1 MQDNVAMAYEA
12 LPGLDYDFLRYIG
25 VTPESQ
31 RRIQGFY
38 LPFFQHC
45 HKVIDLGCGDGDF
58 VALLNEMGIETVGVD
73 SDEKAY
79 QAALAKQLP
88 VVQQDLIAYLQG
100 LPANSVD
107 GIFSAHVVEHLPY
120 PKVILLIQEA
130 FRVLQP
136 GGRLILTTPD
146 VRTLF
151 SHLEMFW
158 LHFGHIS
165 FLHPRLLCFFLDYTH
180 FTQIEFGT
188 NSQTASALMP
198 EISTRLQQA
207 TALDEQAQR
216 SPLTY
221 RREIPL
227 QGHSFLQRWSYRT
240 KRWLTHMLVQ
250 PLTDSLVANLSQ
262 NVVELQNQLQSMAQQ
277 QNQLTQDVSVLAQ
290 SLQSLNGPF
299 ECYATGIKP
308 ITAPEP

>member
-1 MQDNVAMAYEA
+1 MSNES

-25 VTPESQ
+25 VTAESQ
-31 RRIQGFY
+31 RRIQSFY
-38 LPFFQHC
+38 LPFFQNC

-58 VALLNEMGIETVGVD
+58 VTLLNENGIATVGVD

-79 QAALAKQLP
+79 QAALAKGLP
-88 VVQQDLIAYLQG
+88 IVQQDLITYLQAQ
-100 LPANSVD
+100 PANSVD

-120 PKVILLIQEA
+120 PTVILLIQEA

-151 SHLEMFW
+151 SHLEMFY

-165 FLHPRLLCFFLDYTH
+165 FLHPRLLCFFLDYTR

-188 NSQTASALMP
+188 NPQTASALLP
-198 EISTRLQQA
+198 EVATLLRQAGAPGTIYEPSQRLPV
-207 TALDEQAQR
+207 D
-216 SPLTY
+216 Y

-227 QGHSFLQRWSYRT
+227 QGRSFLQRWSYRT

-250 PLTDSLVANLSQ
+250 PITDNLVANLNQ
-262 NVVELQNQLQSMAQQ
+262 NVIELQNQLRTVTQQ
-277 QNQLTQDVSVLAQ
+277 QQQLTKDVSTLAHAF
-290 SLQSLNGPF
+290 QSLNGPF
-299 ECYATGIKP
+299 ECYATGIKTN
-308 ITAPEP
+308 TAPTT

>member
-1 MQDNVAMAYEA
+1 MSNESF
-12 LPGLDYDFLRYIG
+12 PGLDYDFLRYIG
-25 VTPESQ
+25 VTAESQ

-38 LPFFQHC
+38 LPFFQNC

-58 VALLNEMGIETVGVD
+58 VTLLNENGIATVGVD

-79 QAALAKQLP
+79 QAAMAKGLP
-88 VVQQDLIAYLQG
+88 IVQQDLIAYLQAQ
-100 LPANSVD
+100 PANSVD

-120 PKVILLIQEA
+120 PTVILLIQEA

-151 SHLEMFW
+151 SHLEMFY

-165 FLHPRLLCFFLDYTH
+165 FLHPRLLCFFLDYTR

-188 NSQTASALMP
+188 NPQTASALLP
-198 EISTRLQQA
+198 EVATLLRQA
-207 TALDEQAQR
+207 AFPDAIYAPSQHLPVD
-216 SPLTY
+216 Y

-250 PLTDSLVANLSQ
+250 PITDNLVANLNQ
-262 NVVELQNQLQSMAQQ
+262 NVIELQNQLRTVTQQ
-277 QNQLTQDVSVLAQ
+277 QQQLTKDVSTLAHAF
-290 SLQSLNGPF
+290 QSLNGPF

-308 ITAPEP
+308 NTAPTM